1 MIDHFIGA
9 ERSPFWISREVSE
22 KQLPGDFLRSE
33 FSRRKPICLLM
44 SSVALLKIGIALVF
58 TFPLSGWISVSEVGD
73 SENEH
78 PRFRNC
84 LQTCFSDFLYRFRQ
98 FPCISVRVPC
108 KIPRRQTYGFRALSE
123 DGSRF
128 FVLGCIVQMMKLAH
142 LAVIGNVF
150 LTRCHV
156 DSLVIR
162 KCEAFCWNCQHGGIC
177 TLACF
182 TMETDWE
189 FCGYTQIYSEILSQ
203 AGLFRQHRLLQTQP
217 SSYD

>member
-1 MIDHFIGA
+1 MRNARHFG
-9 ERSPFWISREVSE
+9 FREKCTKSNYPE
-22 KQLPGDFLRSE
+22 IFSRSE

-44 SSVALLKIGIALVF
+44 SSVALLEFGIGLVF
-58 TFPLSGWISVSEVGD
+58 TFPLSGWISVSEAGD

-108 KIPRRQTYGFRALSE
+108 KIPRRQTYGFRILSE
-123 DGSRF
+123 DDSVEGLAILRTWMHSTDDEIGTLGSDWERF
-128 FVLGCIVQMMKLAH
+128 
-142 LAVIGNVF
+142 F